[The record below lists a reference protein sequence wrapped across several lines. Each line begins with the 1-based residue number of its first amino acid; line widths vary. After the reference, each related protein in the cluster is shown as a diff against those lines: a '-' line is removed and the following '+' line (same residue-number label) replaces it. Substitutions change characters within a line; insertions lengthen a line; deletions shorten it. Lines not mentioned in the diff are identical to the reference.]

1 MRKRDKTCAKATPE
15 EPKREQRIVCLM
27 SEEELRI
34 VDRYLEKYKI
44 TNKSGFGRLFSCLSI
59 KIWKK
64 IIRLFLENMIC
75 GDNYKLKI
83 INYKL
88 KVKRVVDDNFY
99 MKQALAEA
107 RKAAERGEVPVGAI
121 VVCKERIIARA
132 HNLTETLTDVTA
144 HAEMQAITAAAA
156 TLGGK
161 YLSEC
166 TLYVTVE
173 PCVMCAGA
181 IAWAQMGR
189 LVFGAED
196 EKRGYQRYAPQ
207 ALHPKTVVVKGIL
220 ADDCA
225 ALMKDFFAAKRR

>member
-1 MRKRDKTCAKATPE
+1 MNPFTDE
-15 EPKREQRIVCLM
+15 
-27 SEEELRI
+27 
-34 VDRYLEKYKI
+34 Y
-44 TNKSGFGRLFSCLSI
+44 F
-59 KIWKK
+59 
-64 IIRLFLENMIC
+64 
-75 GDNYKLKI
+75 
-83 INYKL
+83 
-88 KVKRVVDDNFY
+88 
-99 MKQALAEA
+99 MKQALVEA
-107 RKAAERGEVPVGAI
+107 RQAALEGEVPVGAV
-121 VVCKERIIARA
+121 VVCNNKIIARA
-132 HNLTETLTDVTA
+132 HNQTERLNDPTA
-144 HAEMQAITAAAA
+144 HAEMLALTAA
-156 TLGGK
+156 TGVLGAK
-161 YLSEC
+161 YLPEC